1 MLLHLFFR
9 CGFGWTKWLSAFSK
23 LLLSFVAVTS
33 FRFWFLNFPVAV
45 GLDNDFKPL
54 LFSPASARIF
64 FVSSFNFIPQSKAVL
79 FSRVAYRLPVDSLL
93 FSIATFK
100 IIPRF
105 AVLTFFVAA
114 LV

>member
-1 MLLHLFFR
+1 M
-9 CGFGWTKWLSAFSK
+9 
-23 LLLSFVAVTS
+23 
-33 FRFWFLNFPVAV
+33 
-45 GLDNDFKPL
+45 GLDNDLKPL

-64 FVSSFNFIPQSKAVL
+64 FAGSFNFIPQSKAVL
-79 FSRVAYRLPVDSLL
+79 FSRVAYWLTVESLL

-105 AVLTFFVAA
+105 AMLTFFVAA